1 MRYRYLDDFR
11 RGISVFHIFS
21 YGIAVLGTPNVPL
34 LKSKLLCAVQG
45 REMFVHLTG
54 MISLWA
60 GNLMAN
66 FGKMSIPTP
75 CPALPSPPHQVKREM
90 WCPFNFLGGGDIWPQ
105 MGMFVSGF
113 VSGSGEFEF

>member
-1 MRYRYLDDFR
+1 M
-11 RGISVFHIFS
+11 
-21 YGIAVLGTPNVPL
+21 VLQYWVPPNVPL

-60 GNLMAN
+60 GNLTAN

-75 CPALPSPPHQVKREM
+75 CPASPSPPPQVKREM
-90 WCPFNFLGGGDIWPQ
+90 WSPFNFLGGGDIWPQ
-105 MGMFVSGF
+105 MGMFVSG
-113 VSGSGEFEF
+113 SGEFEVEF